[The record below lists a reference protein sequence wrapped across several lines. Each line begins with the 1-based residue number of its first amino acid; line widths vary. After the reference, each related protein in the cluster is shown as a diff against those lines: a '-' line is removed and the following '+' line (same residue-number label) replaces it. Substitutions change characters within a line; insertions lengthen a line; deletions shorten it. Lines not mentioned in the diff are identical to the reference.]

1 MTAAMPTAIANWMR
15 VAESAKPEDVPA
27 LLAEDC
33 VFESPVVHTPQAG
46 KAKSTMYLQ
55 GALRV
60 LNGEHFRYINTWYAE
75 RSAVL
80 EFATEIDGIKINGV
94 DLVFWNDQDLITNFR
109 VMLRPLKGINKVH
122 EKMAELLA
130 KVQA

>member
-1 MTAAMPTAIANWMR
+1 MTPKVIENWFR
-15 VAESAKPEDVPA
+15 VAKSGRPEDVPA

-55 GALRV
+55 GAMLV
-60 LNGEHFRYINTWYAE
+60 LNGEHFRYINTWYSE

-80 EFATEIDGIKINGV
+80 EFATEIDGVTINGV
-94 DLVFWNDQDLITNFR
+94 DIVFWNEADLITNFR
-109 VMLRPLKGINKVH
+109 VMLRPLKAINKVH
-122 EKMAELLA
+122 EKMGELLA
-130 KVQA
+130 ARQG